1 MNFRLLGWF
10 SLSLAVIAILPYL
23 VRVINQKT
31 FKLRSKGYFKVH
43 KVLREAHRVAG
54 ILLALIG
61 LWHGYL
67 ALSGNIRLHTGVLA
81 YLSFF
86 ATAALGITLY
96 RKRGKTLQKVHRSF
110 AALSYLL
117 LALHLL
123 KPWALGQWFGLW

>member
-10 SLSLAVIAILPYL
+10 SLSLAVIAILPFL

-31 FKLRSKGYFKVH
+31 FKLRSKGFFTVH

-86 ATAALGITLY
+86 VTAALGIALY

-117 LALHLL
+117 LVLHLL